1 MRKNEMKLST
11 YVLSVI
17 TLLFIYV
24 VGMLI
29 TLQIIHIWPQP
40 RSLHTLQDFVFI
52 WFLGDE
58 KIGEISWWPGI
69 MTLGQRNS
77 IVVGTWTS
85 SVSIIHC
92 HGPRWQEHLPVRF
105 SQEEALAENSVF
117 KSWLDVGV
125 DDSIDFCVSA
135 AFIHRGFSPNL
146 GAKGYCKNG
155 KWHANK

>member
-29 TLQIIHIWPQP
+29 TLQIIHIWPRP
-40 RSLHTLQDFVFI
+40 RSLHSLQDFVFNS
-52 WFLGDE
+52 FLGDE
-58 KIGEISWWPGI
+58 KIGRISWWPGI

-85 SVSIIHC
+85 SVSIFYC

-105 SQEEALAENSVF
+105 SQEEVLAENSVF
-117 KSWLDVGV
+117 KSSLDVGV

-135 AFIHRGFSPNL
+135 AFIHRVFFLQPG
-146 GAKGYCKNG
+146 CKRLLQ
-155 KWHANK
+155 KW

>member
-40 RSLHTLQDFVFI
+40 RSLHTLPDFVFNS
-52 WFLGDE
+52 FLGDK

-85 SVSIIHC
+85 SVSIIYC

-105 SQEEALAENSVF
+105 SQEEVLAENSVF
-117 KSWLDVGV
+117 KSSLDIRVV
-125 DDSIDFCVSA
+125 DSIDSCVSE
-135 AFIHRGFSPNL
+135 AFIHRGIFPQPGCERL
-146 GAKGYCKNG
+146 LQ
-155 KWHANK
+155 KW